1 MSSRQEL
8 NQAKVR
14 LLKAIAK
21 NKVKL
26 AEESGY
32 LKVTQGDRL
41 KVRLPLG
48 YNQAVNS
55 VNSFK

>member
-8 NQAKVR
+8 NQAKER

-32 LKVTQGDRL
+32 LKVTQGDRV
-41 KVRLPLG
+41 VRLPLG

>member
-1 MSSRQEL
+1 MASRQEL
-8 NQAKVR
+8 NQAKER

-32 LKVTQGDRL
+32 LKVTQSDRT
-41 KVRLPLG
+41 VRLPLG